1 MVYIT
6 ENYIQNR
13 TMFLNL
19 YRTIQF
25 QNLVS
30 AHFFFFSNENQTSFM
45 YLNKYASMEIIFQWN
60 FSTSVIGAFHVLWNG
75 YTLLGL
81 QGIMEGITR
90 EIDFLFT
97 IICILE
103 ISKWGNILQWMTW
116 KVWIIITTLFIYLHK
131 IFNPVKC
138 NENKIDAVAR

>member
-6 ENYIQNR
+6 EKYIQNR

-60 FSTSVIGAFHVLWNG
+60 FSTSVIIFLKWI
-75 YTLLGL
+75 YTVRFARYNVSVSL
-81 QGIMEGITR
+81 Q
-90 EIDFLFT
+90 
-97 IICILE
+97 C
-103 ISKWGNILQWMTW
+103 
-116 KVWIIITTLFIYLHK
+116 
-131 IFNPVKC
+131 
-138 NENKIDAVAR
+138 